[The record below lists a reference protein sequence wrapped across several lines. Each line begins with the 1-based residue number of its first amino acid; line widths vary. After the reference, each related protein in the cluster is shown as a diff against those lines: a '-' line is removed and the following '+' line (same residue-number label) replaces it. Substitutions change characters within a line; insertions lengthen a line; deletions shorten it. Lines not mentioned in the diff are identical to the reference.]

1 MKILIIIIFTCF
13 VSFVNI
19 NAQWA
24 TNPDS
29 ILQITDWSRLP
40 FDIASDGKGGV
51 FISIDKD
58 IIPFPEDTIPAK
70 YAYLL
75 ALDKYG
81 YKKWDEPIRFG
92 AEDNQE
98 KVKLVP
104 DGEGGA
110 IAGILDLDFERW
122 SGIIRV
128 WDWKIRAQRFDSL
141 GNKLWGDGVLVST
154 DTTDHYAF
162 DIMPDGEGGCYISW
176 LSEKTM
182 DYINSDGY
190 RALQHISAQGE
201 RMWSDT
207 GMVLYSGPVANFSYY
222 NYQIVPDNFGGFYA
236 INTPNSEDHYLIRIS
251 NEGAILFETISRIG
265 GWITG
270 FKATNKGDLLIF
282 ANIWDDLFDY
292 VTIKVDNLDS
302 NGQYSWELPIT
313 FADSVGGK
321 SDIIDIFFNA
331 DYSASV
337 YWRDQNIV
345 PHDQYSSYYQKIS
358 ADGQFGFAGYGLSLK
373 PYSPNLIWAERMIR
387 SDDEYILIF
396 IDDGLQA
403 QKITVDGTEVWDE
416 AIFVSNLGASDRRYT
431 TDMNGGFLYVFIID
445 LNGLWAQQ
453 VSSSG
458 LLGDVATY
466 IKSSNF
472 SLPSKYELLQNYP
485 NPFNPLT
492 TIEFTLPKSEEVK
505 IEIFNTLGQKIYVLL
520 NQHMKAG
527 NHEVEFNVANLS
539 SGIYFYRIEAGEFQD
554 VKKMIMLK

>member
-1 MKILIIIIFTCF
+1 M
-13 VSFVNI
+13 
-19 NAQWA
+19 
-24 TNPDS
+24 
-29 ILQITDWSRLP
+29 
-40 FDIASDGKGGV
+40 
-51 FISIDKD
+51 
-58 IIPFPEDTIPAK
+58 
-70 YAYLL
+70 
-75 ALDKYG
+75 
-81 YKKWDEPIRFG
+81 
-92 AEDNQE
+92 
-98 KVKLVP
+98 
-104 DGEGGA
+104 
-110 IAGILDLDFERW
+110 
-122 SGIIRV
+122 
-128 WDWKIRAQRFDSL
+128 
-141 GNKLWGDGVLVST
+141 
-154 DTTDHYAF
+154 
-162 DIMPDGEGGCYISW
+162 
-176 LSEKTM
+176 
-182 DYINSDGY
+182 
-190 RALQHISAQGE
+190 
-201 RMWSDT
+201 
-207 GMVLYSGPVANFSYY
+207 
-222 NYQIVPDNFGGFYA
+222 
-236 INTPNSEDHYLIRIS
+236 
-251 NEGAILFETISRIG
+251 
-265 GWITG
+265 
-270 FKATNKGDLLIF
+270 IF

-458 LLGDVATY
+458 LLGDVTTHMKDSY
-466 IKSSNF
+466 FSS
-472 SLPSKYELLQNYP
+472 LSKYELLQNYP

-492 TIEFTLPKSEEVK
+492 TIEFTLPKSEIVTLKVYNILGE
-505 IEIFNTLGQKIYVLL
+505 EIATLVNKKL
-520 NQHMKAG
+520 HSG
-527 NHEVEFNVANLS
+527 NYTYNFDGSNLA
-539 SGIYFYRIEAGEFQD
+539 SGVYLYRIEAGEFQD
-554 VKKMIMLK
+554 VKKMILLK